1 MGRRRTPAS
10 FACFRVA
17 RLRQRKPP
25 GLKVQTRWR
34 RELPWPSAQAGAKA
48 DSARC
53 RSTEN
58 LSSIAVVP
66 VRPRVLAYVLQ
77 PRPESCG
84 GWHAQLGVVIQEA
97 AEREISSSS
106 VRRVGVGST
115 AEGAGASEGA
125 IGVSVSPCARQ
136 PGEKSGSHAH
146 WTVGPTN
153 YRPVVS
159 VSAITQ
165 SNRFNT
171 IFVFALNRSLWAR
184 RMGRR
189 ALDSRQG
196 EERNGAQRGESA
208 QRMAR
213 SSGKPPASGERTWS
227 AGLRPASRGSAKPAP
242 NNAADPTNLPAA
254 NAAVAAPPRSAICGA
269 PPEPVGVL
277 RRASSPGTRRA
288 PKVKAAPRQ
297 SHAAANGAA
306 IADLRAESR
315 GQWSAGL
322 RPASRGSAKPAP
334 MTVRRTDVS
343 GAPPAQ
349 SGLRRSRCAQ
359 RCRPEVG
366 VPVPVRRLCSI
377 RTAPLAP
384 LRGAVPT
391 GRSAFPCL
399 RVACAQSGLRRPPAC
414 GGLCRPE
421 VGVPLPARHR
431 ARGGTRRDA
440 SPGVCAPF
448 APRPEG
454 ERGESSL
461 SHFPPHP
468 LGSERS
474 SLPSVFRALR

>member
-84 GWHAQLGVVIQEA
+84 GWHAQLGVVLQEA
-97 AEREISSSS
+97 PEREISSSS

-136 PGEKSGSHAH
+136 PGERSGSHAH

-242 NNAADPTNLPAA
+242 MTVRRTDLSGAHLLNQDCAVRCASRSGADQ
-254 NAAVAAPPRSAICGA
+254 RSAFPCRRA
-269 PPEPVGVL
+269 TEPVGVPAEM
-277 RRASSPGTRRA
+277 RRPASARRA
-288 PKVKAAPRQ
+288 PKVK
-297 SHAAANGAA
+297 G
-306 IADLRAESR
+306 
-315 GQWSAGL
+315 
-322 RPASRGSAKPAP
+322 
-334 MTVRRTDVS
+334 
-343 GAPPAQ
+343 
-349 SGLRRSRCAQ
+349 
-359 RCRPEVG
+359 
-366 VPVPVRRLCSI
+366 
-377 RTAPLAP
+377 
-384 LRGAVPT
+384 
-391 GRSAFPCL
+391 GR
-399 RVACAQSGLRRPPAC
+399 
-414 GGLCRPE
+414 
-421 VGVPLPARHR
+421 
-431 ARGGTRRDA
+431 
-440 SPGVCAPF
+440 
-448 APRPEG
+448 
-454 ERGESSL
+454 
-461 SHFPPHP
+461 
-468 LGSERS
+468 
-474 SLPSVFRALR
+474 